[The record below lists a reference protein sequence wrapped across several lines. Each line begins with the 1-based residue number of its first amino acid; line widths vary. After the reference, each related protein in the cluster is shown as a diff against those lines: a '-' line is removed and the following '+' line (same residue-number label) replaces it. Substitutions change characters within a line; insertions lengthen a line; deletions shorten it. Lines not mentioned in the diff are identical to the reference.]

1 MANSKPNFTV
11 VGDTSLNP
19 RQHLKAFVKEMEARN
34 KQKAAEQEGEGLNK
48 ESTALIRIDTMEPR
62 EALRQHVQVKE
73 GGKGAIV
80 NFVQN
85 ETVYPAYGQYYYQL
99 KKLGVVPFRKE
110 GVATEA
116 PEVRYEP
123 TLEEQ
128 VLELKRQLAA
138 AKMSPAKRAVEVLY
152 GQFDSLGTR
161 SRSFLCTIIAHDRA
175 HLTAKQEKW
184 LSDLENRTV

>member
-11 VGDTSLNP
+11 VGDKPKNYGDREYEYFKL
-19 RQHLKAFVKEMEARN
+19 REELEAMGRE
-34 KQKAAEQEGEGLNK
+34 AEEGMDKKN
-48 ESTALIRIDTMEPR
+48 TALIRIDTMEPR

-138 AKMSPAKRAVEVLY
+138 AKMSPAKRAVDVLY